1 MKNKYG
7 QPRKKD
13 DEHKKLSEKEINR
26 LTNRIGRN
34 GKKIIPSS
42 DHKCSR
48 CKKIKIYS
56 EFGIHANH
64 GWLDDNGYRR
74 KSHCRE
80 CDNLYNKN
88 IHEKNPINR
97 LYNLAKR
104 RAKNRNLEFNLTK
117 DYIKSIFPKDNKC
130 PVTGKEF
137 QYGLKNRNYAPTID
151 KINPKNGY
159 IIGNVVI
166 ISHIMN
172 AFKSDIDDIEM
183 IKKLYEFYKK
193 L

>member
-1 MKNKYG
+1 MKKKYG
-7 QPRKKD
+7 SKIKSKENYTKNNLQNITFEKFHNRKKP
-13 DEHKKLSEKEINR
+13 KEFHI
-26 LTNRIGRN
+26 
-34 GKKIIPSS
+34 
-42 DHKCSR
+42 CSK
-48 CKKIKIYS
+48 CKKEKNY
-56 EFGIHANH
+56 EEYGIFKSNNN
-64 GWLDDNGYRR
+64 GWYDIDGYRR
-74 KSHCRE
+74 KWHCRE
-80 CDNLYNKN
+80 CDNLYNKK

-104 RAKNRNLEFNLTK
+104 RAKDRNLEFNLTK